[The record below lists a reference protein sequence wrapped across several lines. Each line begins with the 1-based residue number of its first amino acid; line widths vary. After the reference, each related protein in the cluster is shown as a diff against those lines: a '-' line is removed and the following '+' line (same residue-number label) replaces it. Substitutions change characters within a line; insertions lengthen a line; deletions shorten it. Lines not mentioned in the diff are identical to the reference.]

1 MRPADFDDLILM
13 LMKGEMEPNGTD
25 MIVLMRASEPADRET
40 ASDWSGS
47 PMTPEIAALAEQAFS
62 DDPAEIEPA
71 RQVLFALRQSEAS
84 DAADDRE
91 AGVRQ
96 SEAILRHVD
105 AARFPVTAA
114 GAHLKLGGALPRL
127 SWREGGVDRSVL
139 RRAAGHL
146 ESALA
151 LLPDGEADLRAMARY
166 NAALAFRDLWRSGDE
181 WDDDDD
187 DRGRALEHGLAALAA
202 MDRGEFSGDRSTMSR
217 AVLAVLMADGEPTDP
232 EPRDQTI
239 AVLQTWLASREAKSL
254 PRTERRALKEARDH
268 LISGRGRCD
277 REAGAMA
284 RGIPKSG
291 QE

>member
-13 LMKGEMEPNGTD
+13 LMEGEVEPNGTD
-25 MIVLMRASEPADRET
+25 MIVLLRARELAHDET
-40 ASDWSGS
+40 ESDWSGS
-47 PMTPEIAALAEQAFS
+47 SMIAEIAALADQAFS

-71 RQVLFALRQSEAS
+71 REVLFALRQSEAS

-91 AGVRQ
+91 EGIRQ

-114 GAHLKLGGALPRL
+114 GAHLKLGGALPKL
-127 SWREGGVDRSVL
+127 SWSDEGVDRFVL

-151 LLPDGEADLRAMARY
+151 LLPDEEADLRAMARY

-187 DRGRALEHGLAALAA
+187 YRGKALEYGLAALAA

-217 AVLAVLMADGEPTDP
+217 AVLAVLMADGEPRDS
-232 EPRDQTI
+232 EARDQTI
-239 AVLQTWLASREAKSL
+239 AVLQTWLASREGKSL
-254 PRTERRALKEARDH
+254 PRAERRALKEARDH
-268 LISGRGRCD
+268 LITGRD
-277 REAGAMA
+277 RG
-284 RGIPKSG
+284 
-291 QE
+291 

>member
-13 LMKGEMEPNGTD
+13 LVEGEVEPNGTD
-25 MIVLMRASEPADRET
+25 MIVLLRASELAKGET
-40 ASDWSGS
+40 ESDWSGS
-47 PMTPEIAALAEQAFS
+47 PMIAEIAALADQAFS

-71 RQVLFALRQSEAS
+71 REVLFALRQSEAS

-91 AGVRQ
+91 EGIRQ

-114 GAHLKLGGALPRL
+114 GAHLKLGGALPKL
-127 SWREGGVDRSVL
+127 SWSDDGVDRSVL

-151 LLPDGEADLRAMARY
+151 LLPDEEVDLGAMARY

-187 DRGRALEHGLAALAA
+187 DRGKALEHGLAALAA

-217 AVLAVLMADGEPTDP
+217 AVLAVLMADGEPRDP
-232 EPRDQTI
+232 EARDQTI
-239 AVLQTWLASREAKSL
+239 AVLQTWLASREGKSL
-254 PRTERRALKEARDH
+254 PGTERRALKEARDH
-268 LISGRGRCD
+268 LITGRD
-277 REAGAMA
+277 RG
-284 RGIPKSG
+284 
-291 QE
+291 